1 MDSKTLSAT
10 SLPCLS
16 QNSVIS
22 PCSTRCSH
30 HNSSKKFGM
39 ASEPLLLSTES
50 DSEKLEEDF
59 KFSEDALLKTTVI
72 ECQGPH
78 ALPLTES
85 GTSSSSAAGYCF
97 FCTQQG
103 PIIKE
108 NISNDQKTKKRK
120 KSQSLLVLNGSK
132 RENTSHLLP
141 DSCNN
146 LTTMKSSSASILRSA
161 ILKVKQ
167 PSKNS
172 SKYPSICSSL
182 SKLTELQESCG
193 LMCRICHSGNEDEE
207 LIRPCKCTGTVKY
220 AHQSCIL
227 NWVSKSGHESCEL
240 CKFKFRT
247 KKHSVKCFWKWSF
260 PEVSTKGWLHI
271 GLFIAFATML
281 LTSVTWIIW
290 SRVSR
295 TPSAIAERTTEEV
308 KFAYMVNGLFI
319 ALAVGGLYF
328 DSLKHFKQYSK
339 RWAALNQNVVV
350 ECYEENGKVEGV
362 DVNLPQRVCPRQS
375 SVAMEESGPERLS
388 VTVHRVP
395 DEGVGRNDSTDWV

>member
-1 MDSKTLSAT
+1 MFLIFQLSAT

-22 PCSTRCSH
+22 PCSIGRSH
-30 HNSSKKFGM
+30 HNSSKKFDM

-50 DSEKLEEDF
+50 DSEKLEDF
-59 KFSEDALLKTTVI
+59 KFSEDVLLKTTVS

-78 ALPLTES
+78 ALHTES

-97 FCTQQG
+97 FGTQEG

-108 NISNDQKTKKRK
+108 NVSDDHKSKMRK
-120 KSQSLLVLNGSK
+120 KSQSLLVLTGSK

-161 ILKVKQ
+161 IVKVKQ

-247 KKHSVKCFWKWSF
+247 KKHSVKCFWKVCYHSF
-260 PEVSTKGWLHI
+260 ITWLVFMANVTGTLI
-271 GLFIAFATML
+271 G
-281 LTSVTWIIW
+281 
-290 SRVSR
+290 
-295 TPSAIAERTTEEV
+295 
-308 KFAYMVNGLFI
+308 
-319 ALAVGGLYF
+319 
-328 DSLKHFKQYSK
+328 
-339 RWAALNQNVVV
+339 
-350 ECYEENGKVEGV
+350 
-362 DVNLPQRVCPRQS
+362 
-375 SVAMEESGPERLS
+375 
-388 VTVHRVP
+388 
-395 DEGVGRNDSTDWV
+395 